1 MQNIKNLKQYKK
13 DGFLILRNFLKDS
26 EKNDFSS
33 TLIKVYSKC
42 LGESINPNNI
52 HLIINK
58 LEKEK
63 KYDLLYRAFQKYC
76 KSNCYKKLFL
86 RLKSLAK
93 KIHKNKKFKIVNT
106 GLSIGL
112 KSSKRTAYK
121 WHQEKPY
128 YKNLETVHFQFP
140 VLGICN
146 KKNGTMSVLKSS
158 HSLGFQKNLN
168 NYKIQKIAIN
178 SFVPKN
184 ITKLK
189 KQFKEVHV
197 SLNKKDIVM
206 FNQYLLHK
214 TNNNKS
220 NKIRFAGNMRL
231 KVFS

>member
-1 MQNIKNLKQYKK
+1 M
-13 DGFLILRNFLKDS
+13 
-26 EKNDFSS
+26 SS
-33 TLIKVYSKC
+33 
-42 LGESINPNNI
+42 
-52 HLIINK
+52 
-58 LEKEK
+58 
-63 KYDLLYRAFQKYC
+63 
-76 KSNCYKKLFL
+76 
-86 RLKSLAK
+86 
-93 KIHKNKKFKIVNT
+93 
-106 GLSIGL
+106 
-112 KSSKRTAYK
+112 
-121 WHQEKPY
+121 
-128 YKNLETVHFQFP
+128 
-140 VLGICN
+140 
-146 KKNGTMSVLKSS
+146 GTMSVLKSS

-168 NYKIQKIAIN
+168 NYKIQKKSIN